1 MVNRK
6 KKGDRAERELVN
18 MFYDHGF
25 ASIRVPASGG
35 ATTRELP
42 DIHVGNGNNTYSIEC
57 KRRGSGTFYVGWKE
71 VFGLLLFSNMM
82 GSKARIGVRFD
93 REDWKFYH
101 PADLHKTD
109 SGSRRVDQD
118 SDVEHETFED
128 LL

>member
-1 MVNRK
+1 MVNRS

-18 MFYDHGF
+18 MFHEANF

-35 ATTRELP
+35 ATKRELP
-42 DIHVGNGNNTYSIEC
+42 DVHVGNGTDTYSIEC
-57 KRRGSGTFYVGWKE
+57 KRRDSGSFYVGWDE

-82 GSKARIGVRFD
+82 GSKARIGARFD

-101 PADLHKTD
+101 PSDLHQTY